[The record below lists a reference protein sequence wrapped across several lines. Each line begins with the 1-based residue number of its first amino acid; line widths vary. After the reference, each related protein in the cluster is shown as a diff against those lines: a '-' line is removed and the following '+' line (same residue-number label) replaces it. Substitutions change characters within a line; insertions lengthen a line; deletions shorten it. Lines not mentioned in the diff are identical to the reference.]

1 MTSSWSLEH
10 EDVPV

>member
-10 EDVPV
+10 EDIPV